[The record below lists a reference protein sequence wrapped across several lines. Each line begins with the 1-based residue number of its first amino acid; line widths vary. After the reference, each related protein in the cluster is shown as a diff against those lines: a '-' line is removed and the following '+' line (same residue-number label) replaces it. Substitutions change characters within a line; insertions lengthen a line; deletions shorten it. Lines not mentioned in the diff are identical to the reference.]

1 MKKLILSIVLLSTML
16 STVVMAKYVN
26 GYTKSNGTYV
36 EGYYR
41 SNANSTQ
48 YDNYSTS
55 GNSNPYTGK
64 VGTKRAYY

>member
-1 MKKLILSIVLLSTML
+1 MKKIILGIVLLSAMF
-16 STVVMAKYVN
+16 STAMAQYVS

-36 EGYYR
+36 SGYYR

-48 YDNYSTS
+48 YDNYSTR
-55 GNSNPYTGK
+55 GNTNPYTGK